1 MYCTSLAIPYL
12 QRNVVCNIAV
22 ISIFHFM
29 TAYRS
34 TATETNK
41 PTDIPT
47 KENAA
52 KFKAVQK
59 DENRVYYD
67 TVGYQY

>member
-1 MYCTSLAIPYL
+1 
-12 QRNVVCNIAV
+12 
-22 ISIFHFM
+22 M

-34 TATETNK
+34 TAMETNE
-41 PTDIPT
+41 PSDIPM

-52 KFKAVQK
+52 HEDVTKFKAVQK
-59 DENRVYYD
+59 DENRVYD

>member
-1 MYCTSLAIPYL
+1 
-12 QRNVVCNIAV
+12 
-22 ISIFHFM
+22 M